1 MGQCGSE
8 SVTQKIAEKLYAS
21 CLFFLASLLTGLVSL
36 VALGFVFAK
45 QKTEKT
51 REPQKATGFL
61 ADEHKA
67 LNFYRIF
74 SVAYD
79 TLNPYLYTDAMRSEM
94 VNQIANG
101 ANLRVLD
108 VGCGTGYT
116 TSGVLKREDVSEMV
130 ALDMNPVQLKR
141 AVKNLRPEK
150 GRTFISRGDADN
162 LPFVDY
168 SFDAVIS
175 VGAIEYFPDPE
186 KTIMEFARVTKPS
199 GTVVVGGPE
208 SGWFSKFALN
218 RVFYTPSAQEMET
231 FFRKAD
237 LASGEIPLDRHE
249 NFFRNKQVCC
259 FCRWKEAKLTA
270 RFMGRQGR
278 G

>member
-1 MGQCGSE
+1 VGKRGNE
-8 SVTQKIAEKLYAS
+8 TVTQKIAEKLYAS
-21 CLFFLASLLTGLVSL
+21 CLFFLAGLLTGLVSL

-51 REPQKATGFL
+51 SEPQKATGFL

-116 TSGVLKREDVSEMV
+116 TLGVLKREDVSEMV

-150 GRTFISRGDADN
+150 GRTIISRGDADN
-162 LPFVDY
+162 LPFVDS

-199 GTVVVGGPE
+199 GTVIVGGPE
-208 SGWFSKFALN
+208 SGWFSKLALN
-218 RVFYTPSAQEMET
+218 RIFYTPSAQEMET

-237 LASGEIPLDRHE
+237 LAVVKSHLTGMKT
-249 NFFRNKQVCC
+249 FFETSKYVVFAVGKKPN
-259 FCRWKEAKLTA
+259 
-270 RFMGRQGR
+270 
-278 G
+278 

>member
-1 MGQCGSE
+1 M
-8 SVTQKIAEKLYAS
+8 TQKITEKLYAS

-36 VALGFVFAK
+36 IALGFVFAM

-51 REPQKATGFL
+51 HEPQKAMGFL

-116 TSGVLKREDVSEMV
+116 TSGVLKREDVSELV

-141 AVKNLRPEK
+141 AVKNLHPEN

-162 LPFVDY
+162 LPFVDCA
-168 SFDAVIS
+168 FDAVIS
-175 VGAIEYFPDPE
+175 VGAVEYFPDPE

-199 GTVVVGGPE
+199 GTVIVGGPE
-208 SGWFSKFALN
+208 LGWFSKLALN
-218 RVFYTPSAQEMET
+218 RVFYTPSAHEMEI

-237 LASGEIPLDRHE
+237 LAAVKSHLTGMKT
-249 NFFRNKQVCC
+249 FFGTSEYVVFAVGKKPN
-259 FCRWKEAKLTA
+259 
-270 RFMGRQGR
+270 
-278 G
+278 

>member
-1 MGQCGSE
+1 M
-8 SVTQKIAEKLYAS
+8 TQKTAEKLYAS

-51 REPQKATGFL
+51 HEPKKAKGFL

-67 LNFYRIF
+67 LNFYRVF

-94 VNQIANG
+94 VNQIPNG

-116 TSGVLKREDVSEMV
+116 TSGVLKRGDVSEMV

-150 GRTFISRGDADN
+150 VRTFISRGDADN
-162 LPFVDY
+162 LPFADY

-186 KTIMEFARVTKPS
+186 KTIMEFARVIKSS
-199 GTVVVGGPE
+199 GTVIVGGPE
-208 SGWFSKFALN
+208 LGWFSKLALN
-218 RVFYTPSAQEMET
+218 RVFYTPSVREMET

-237 LASGEIPLDRHE
+237 LVRVKSSLTGMKT
-249 NFFRNKQVCC
+249 FFGTSKYVVFAVGKKPSRLRINGKT
-259 FCRWKEAKLTA
+259 R
-270 RFMGRQGR
+270 
-278 G
+278 